1 VNGTRYLYFLTEGG
15 SPEREVTKAEFV
27 SAERRAGFVNTMGQP
42 EEPGTAGFGGRDGDT
57 EIRGRMVYVPAER
70 HPPGADAGPNY
81 GEAAYLDDEIGG
93 MT

>member
-1 VNGTRYLYFLTEGG
+1 LYRYYLTE
-15 SPEREVTKAEFV
+15 EREVTKEEFV
-27 SAERRAGFVNTMGQP
+27 SAERRAGFVNTMGQRD
-42 EEPGTAGFGGRDGDT
+42 EPATTSFSGRAGDT
-57 EIRGRMVYVPAER
+57 EISGRTVYIPESWPTER